1 MIEVI
6 EIYMKKYKDLKNK
19 KGKVNMISL
28 VEIFWITDNFCKY
41 FEEGIKKYVI
51 SNTPTNIKGVVI

>member
-1 MIEVI
+1 MR
-6 EIYMKKYKDLKNK
+6 KYKDLKNK

-51 SNTPTNIKGVVI
+51 SNPPTNIKGVVI

>member
-1 MIEVI
+1 MR
-6 EIYMKKYKDLKNK
+6 KYKDLKNK

-51 SNTPTNIKGVVI
+51 SNPSTNIKGVVI